1 MLESPTTEI
10 LILPRDREATACT
23 RHNFEKRERER
34 KTQKTVF
41 LRVWACSACLASLAG
56 SRLGLEHGRRRRQS
70 DECGSAK
77 HGRHARYGLTS
88 ARTAA
93 AKASAVVELSS
104 REATQ
109 RVQGV
114 RRRQRCCEHGWSRS
128 QWKEGGGSG
137 ICEYGR
143 RRNGCRECGGS
154 ASICEH
160 VRHRMVC
167 KEHAAAAASRCRL
180 RAHCEHAAGSTA
192 CARSAATKMALA
204 SWDLGSSLGA
214 TVYV

>member
-1 MLESPTTEI
+1 M
-10 LILPRDREATACT
+10 
-23 RHNFEKRERER
+23 
-34 KTQKTVF
+34 
-41 LRVWACSACLASLAG
+41 
-56 SRLGLEHGRRRRQS
+56 GLEHGRRRRQS

-167 KEHAAAAASRCRL
+167 KEHAAAAGLSKDATRGCALSSAICLVASYFYYLIWQVRRQGWTGGPFGLGML
-180 RAHCEHAAGSTA
+180 RPQTLADREDAARA
-192 CARSAATKMALA
+192 AREEGG
-204 SWDLGSSLGA
+204 DGA
-214 TVYV
+214 TARQRLFVQEAAVDGCRRTLPIRTASLVAFLMA